1 MASEESQQI
10 FCWGEIVREVYVSRA
25 GDKALTRETPVQKGR
40 VNRYGY
46 ELWCSARLSG
56 SCYTTGT
63 CCFPFVGN
71 LVISH
76 YRGKEVVNT
85 SNGAKSNGIHKC

>member
-1 MASEESQQI
+1 MSP
-10 FCWGEIVREVYVSRA
+10 VRVIRLLH
-25 GDKALTRETPVQKGR
+25 GRLPRKRGGLTGMDT
-40 VNRYGY
+40 NGY

-63 CCFPFVGN
+63 CRFPFVRN

-85 SNGAKSNGIHKC
+85 SNGAKSNGIHKCLLGCANISLHR

>member
-1 MASEESQQI
+1 M
-10 FCWGEIVREVYVSRA
+10 REVYVSRA
-25 GDKALTRETPVQKGR
+25 GDKALTRETKCKRGGLTGMDT
-40 VNRYGY
+40 NGY

-56 SCYTTGT
+56 SCYTTDT
-63 CCFPFVGN
+63 CFPFVGI

-85 SNGAKSNGIHKC
+85 SNRAKSNGIHKC